1 MATDTLKF
9 HCFTFRM
16 PNKFFK
22 NIFIKKKEK
31 KEKKNKT
38 NKKKYIHILT
48 RLLLLRFWLAEKF
61 IHMKQSE

>member
-22 NIFIKKKEK
+22 NIFIKKK
-31 KEKKNKT
+31 
-38 NKKKYIHILT
+38 KKKKKKTKQTKKSI
-48 RLLLLRFWLAEKF
+48 F
-61 IHMKQSE
+61 IYLPGFFCYDSGWQRNLFI